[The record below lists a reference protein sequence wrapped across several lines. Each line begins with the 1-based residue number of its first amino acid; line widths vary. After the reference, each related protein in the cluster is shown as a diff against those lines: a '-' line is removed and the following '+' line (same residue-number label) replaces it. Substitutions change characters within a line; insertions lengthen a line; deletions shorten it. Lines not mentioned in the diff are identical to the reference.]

1 MKKYSH
7 LTKTFR
13 EAEGERPVF
22 RVAFKLERDFYVEAD
37 SEEELIE
44 QLNSIDYS
52 SVEEA
57 VWIDGAD
64 SIEADIVGDTARSSD
79 FYLEPTDYDT
89 FQLKR
94 C

>member
-44 QLNSIDYS
+44 QLNNIDYS

-79 FYLEPTDYDT
+79 FCLEPTDYDT
-89 FQLKR
+89 FKLER
-94 C
+94 I